1 MHIQGFFFLFFFL
14 LGDRRD
20 YTVQIQLSL
29 YLADTSFSEEDS
41 YTNSLCM
48 KVNGKLFPLPGCA
61 LPPKDEI
68 EQKHP
73 GCPLN
78 ITSLVRLSSAVPNQI
93 SISGA
98 SEIGKNHS
106 MSVYLV

>member
-1 MHIQGFFFLFFFL
+1 MHIQGFFFFFFL

-61 LPPKDEI
+61 PPPKDEI

>member
-1 MHIQGFFFLFFFL
+1 MHIQEFFFLP
-14 LGDRRD
+14 GDRRD

-41 YTNSLCM
+41 YTNSLYM
-48 KVNGKLFPLPGCA
+48 KVNGKLLPLPGYA
-61 LPPKDEI
+61 PPPKDEI

-78 ITSLVRLSSAVPNQI
+78 IISLVRLSSAVPNQT

-98 SEIGKNHS
+98 SEIGKNYS